1 MGATGNYEDVGRFKA
16 GKYEIYGRKGVLND
30 EVVVVKSCFSQDI
43 KKTMEGLMKPRIES
57 LRMEDL
63 VMAFEMPATQ
73 FNTTYGSSSMRLQ
86 VHVEV
91 MISTIC
97 FSKLSLFC
105 MEIGFLKKFSGQ
117 CY

>member
-86 VHVEV
+86 
-91 MISTIC
+91 
-97 FSKLSLFC
+97 KLGLIWSLNLTC
-105 MEIGFLKKFSGQ
+105 
-117 CY
+117 